1 MSTHLIDG
9 IVKALATL
17 AAHNII
23 PGSLE
28 VTRATYQ
35 QLKAECSYPNT
46 DPSFYPNHFMGVR
59 IVIRD

>member
-35 QLKAECSYPNT
+35 QLRLSA
-46 DPSFYPNHFMGVR
+46 
-59 IVIRD
+59 VIRIPTRRSIRITLWVFG